1 MNRAA
6 LLILATLT
14 GLGGAYAVW
23 LSLDAG
29 DATLTEIAWRL
40 VSAVIALGAMVITWE
55 AAFRAPAAR
64 AQRLKRTALTILLI
78 GVIGLGANALIGA
91 LAKTPD
97 GPLFVLSLLLI
108 LQAFL
113 TIGYAGRTE

>member
-14 GLGGAYAVW
+14 GPGAVYAVW
-23 LSLDAG
+23 LSLETG
-29 DATLTEIAWRL
+29 DASLASIAWRVL
-40 VSAVIALGAMVITWE
+40 SAIIAFGATLITWE
-55 AAFRAPAAR
+55 AAFQAPAAR
-64 AQRLKRTALTILLI
+64 AQRLKRTALAILLV
-78 GVIGLGANALIGA
+78 GVLGLGANALIGA
-91 LAKTPD
+91 LAKAPD

-113 TIGYAGRTE
+113 TLGYAGRTE